1 MRKSTWILSGTA
13 VVLVAASAVTRFAVY
28 PEVHQL
34 PSDTDSVFAY
44 TGTASLLNAAALE
57 QGDVANAFLSD
68 IPVTVER
75 HVKVVDT
82 DGGTAVVSDDV
93 TVAGPDGSELSST
106 AHRWSVDRT
115 DLVNSPVPEG
125 SDAEEHQGLV
135 ISWPLEPEEKDYTFW
150 DPTTATEAPAVYDR
164 TEDLEGRTAY
174 VFVVEAAGPLG
185 EPAIAERLPQ
195 ALPKDLLAGIAQT
208 LPADQLPPPEALEA
222 LPDPVP
228 LTYAATVQR
237 TAWID
242 SETGMVLDG
251 SLEQTIVAQ
260 TAGPDGQPVTLAPV
274 NAMSLQGTAEGVSE
288 RADDAAESAR
298 MLWLVRVLAPLGLLG
313 AAIVLLA
320 VAAALEIRARRGTGT
335 PEPGAQTA

>member
-150 DPTTATEAPAVYDR
+150 DPTTATEAPAVYHR